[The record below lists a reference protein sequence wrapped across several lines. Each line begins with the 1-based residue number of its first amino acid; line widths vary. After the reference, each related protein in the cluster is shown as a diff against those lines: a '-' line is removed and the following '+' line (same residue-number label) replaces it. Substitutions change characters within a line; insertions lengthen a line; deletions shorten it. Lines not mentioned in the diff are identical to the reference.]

1 MRSGSC
7 RGRAQRNSHF
17 VLDAHIDTTA
27 AHGRAEVVM
36 PVGAVKGVSRF
47 EKKRCPRHTGQF
59 IPMVDNPTG

>member
-47 EKKRCPRHTGQF
+47 EKKKMSTAHRAIHTYGK
-59 IPMVDNPTG
+59 